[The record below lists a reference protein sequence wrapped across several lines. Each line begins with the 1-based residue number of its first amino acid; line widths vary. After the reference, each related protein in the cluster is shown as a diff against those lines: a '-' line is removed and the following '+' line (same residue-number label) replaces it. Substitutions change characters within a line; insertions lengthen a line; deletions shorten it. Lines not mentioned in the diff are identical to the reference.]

1 MVVLKLNDVAQR
13 VALRKSSIYALVKRG
28 EFPAPLHLTDS
39 AVGWLESEIDQ
50 WIANRPRGVR
60 QGARK

>member
-1 MVVLKLNDVAQR
+1 MVVLKLNEVAQR
-13 VALRKSSIYALVKRG
+13 VALRKSSIYALIKRG
-28 EFPAPLHLTDS
+28 EFPAPLHLTGA

-60 QGARK
+60 QEGRK